1 MFGRRVGFDSDALQ
15 KLIGS
20 AWYSSARIADELGYR
35 PVRTLR
41 EAMPGLVA
49 EYRANRSRPS

>member
-35 PVRTLR
+35 PVHTLR

-49 EYRANRSRPS
+49 EYRASRSRPS